1 MRQTA
6 DLVENLLCWGE
17 MLLNGD
23 HERREN
29 ILVEE
34 HNAFEVELW
43 TEQVEEHVLT
53 VTLVHL

>member
-1 MRQTA
+1 
-6 DLVENLLCWGE
+6 

-23 HERREN
+23 HEGWEN

-34 HNAFEVELW
+34 HNAFEVQLW
-43 TEQVEEHVLT
+43 TKQVEEHILA